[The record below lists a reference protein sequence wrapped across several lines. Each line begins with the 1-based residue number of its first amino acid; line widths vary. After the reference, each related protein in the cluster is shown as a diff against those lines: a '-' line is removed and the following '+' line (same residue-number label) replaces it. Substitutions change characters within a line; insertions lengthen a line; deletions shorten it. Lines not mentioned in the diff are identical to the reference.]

1 MEAIINL
8 FKNGEGALTAL
19 SAYDA
24 FLRIVLPILAFV
36 LILRSAKS
44 LLGFRKEPEV
54 WAWLRLES
62 GDLLPVTHWENVIG
76 RKKTSD
82 IVVDFA
88 TVSKSHAVLT
98 KLEDGGWLIR
108 DIGARG
114 RVQVNGETMESSEVT
129 YGDVISL
136 GGLQMTLEPISEE
149 EKQMLTQTRT
159 RAGKNHSPG
168 LTLVLLT
175 LFQLL
180 TALAL
185 FIHVEQE
192 DIFAVL
198 MGFGALVVLEWLLF
212 IGQKVIKRS
221 GFELETIA
229 FFLCTLG
236 MSVVI
241 SKYPSTVDKVILTL
255 AAGIVLFLIVGWIL
269 RDLERAK
276 RFRYVAA
283 VGGIL
288 LLLVNLVLGTV
299 TNGAQNWIYLG
310 GFSFQ
315 PSELV
320 KVCFI
325 FVGASTLDRLVTRRN
340 LVLFIIYSAFICLC
354 LAIMSDFGTALVFF
368 VTFLAIANLR
378 SGSFASITLLCS
390 VLLVV
395 ALALLSALLLDR
407 VFGVSFIID
416 KINYIF
422 NRFSTWGHI
431 WEGDN
436 PTGYGFQQTRSL
448 MCIASGGLFGLG
460 AGNGWLK
467 YVAASETDLVFAF
480 ICEELGL
487 FMGLMMIFALAVLV
501 LFVVRSSEVGRS
513 SFYTISASAAVT
525 ILTVQAI
532 LNVFGTVD
540 FLPLTGVTFPFVS
553 DGGSSMICCWGLLA
567 FVKAADTRQN
577 ASFAVTLADRRRKG
591 EKE

>member
-1 MEAIINL
+1 MEGIIDL
-8 FKNGEGALTAL
+8 FKNGEGVFTAL

-24 FLRIVLPILAFV
+24 VLRIVLPVLAL
-36 LILRSAKS
+36 LIVIRCARS

-62 GDLLPVTHWENVIG
+62 GELLPVTHWENVIG
-76 RKKTSD
+76 RKKTAD

-88 TVSKSHAVLT
+88 TVSKNHAVLSRT
-98 KLEDGGWLIR
+98 EDGGWLIR

-114 RVQVNGETMESSEVT
+114 RVQVNGERMECSEIT
-129 YGDVISL
+129 YGDILSL
-136 GGLQMTLEPISEE
+136 GGLEMTLEPVSEE
-149 EKQMLTQTRT
+149 EKQVQAQTRT
-159 RAGKNHSPG
+159 KAGKDHSPG

-175 LFQLL
+175 LLQLL

-185 FIHVEQE
+185 FLHIEAE
-192 DIFAVL
+192 EYSSVL
-198 MGFGALVVLEWLLF
+198 IGFGALIVLEWLLF
-212 IGQKVIKRS
+212 IGQKLIKRS
-221 GFELETIA
+221 GFELETVA
-229 FFLCTLG
+229 FFLCSLG
-236 MSVVI
+236 MAVVI
-241 SKYPSTVDKVILTL
+241 SKYPSTVNKVVLTL
-255 AAGIVLFLIVGWIL
+255 AAGILLFLTVGWSL

-276 RFRYVAA
+276 KFRYVAA

-288 LLLVNLVLGTV
+288 LLLVNLALGTV
-299 TNGAQNWIYLG
+299 KNGAQNWIYIG

-320 KVCFI
+320 KVCFV
-325 FVGASTLDRLVTRRN
+325 FVGASTLDRLVTKRN
-340 LVLFIIYSAFICLC
+340 LFSFIAYSAFICIC
-354 LAIMSDFGTALVFF
+354 LALMSDFGTALVFF
-368 VTFLAIANLR
+368 VTFLAIANMR

-390 VLLVV
+390 VLLAV
-395 ALALLSALLLDR
+395 AAALLLALMLDR
-407 VFGVSFIID
+407 VFNISFFID
-416 KINYIF
+416 KVNYIF

-436 PTGYGFQQTRSL
+436 PTDLGFQQTRSL

-480 ICEELGL
+480 ICEEFGL
-487 FMGLMMIFALAVLV
+487 IMGIAMIFALSVPV
-501 LFVVRSSEVGRS
+501 LFAVRASEMGRS
-513 SFYTISASAAVT
+513 SFYTISACAAVI
-525 ILTVQAI
+525 ILTTQTI

-567 FVKAADTRQN
+567 FVKASDTRQN
-577 ASFAVTLADRRRKG
+577 ASFAVTLSGRKG
-591 EKE
+591 AAV

>member
-1 MEAIINL
+1 MEGILNL
-8 FKNGEGALTAL
+8 FKNAEGAFTAL

-24 FLRIVLPILAFV
+24 VLRIVLPILALVIV
-36 LILRSAKS
+36 LRCARS

-62 GDLLPVTHWENVIG
+62 GELLPVTHWENVIG
-76 RKKTSD
+76 RKKTAD

-88 TVSKSHAVLT
+88 TVSKNHAVLSKT
-98 KLEDGGWLIR
+98 EDGGWLIR

-114 RVQVNGETMESSEVT
+114 RVQVNGKRMESSEIT

-136 GGLQMTLEPISEE
+136 GGLEMVLEPVSEE
-149 EKQMLTQTRT
+149 EKQVQAQTRT
-159 RAGKNHSPG
+159 KAGKNHSPG

-185 FIHVEQE
+185 FLHIESE
-192 DIFAVL
+192 DTLSAAT
-198 MGFGALVVLEWLLF
+198 GYGALIALEWILF
-212 IGQKVIKRS
+212 IGQKIIKRS
-221 GFELETIA
+221 GFELETVA
-229 FFLCTLG
+229 FFLCSLG
-236 MSVVI
+236 MAVVV
-241 SKYPSTVDKVILTL
+241 SKYPGTVNKVILTL
-255 AAGIVLFLIVGWIL
+255 AAGILLFLAVGWSL

-276 RFRYVAA
+276 KFRYVAA

-288 LLLVNLVLGTV
+288 LLLVNLALGTV
-299 TNGAQNWIYLG
+299 KNGAQNWIYIG

-320 KVCFI
+320 KVCFV
-325 FVGASTLDRLVTRRN
+325 FVGASTLDRIVTKRN
-340 LVLFIIYSAFICLC
+340 LFSFIAYSAFICIC
-354 LAIMSDFGTALVFF
+354 LALMSDFGTALVFF
-368 VTFLAIANLR
+368 VAFLAIAHMR

-395 ALALLSALLLDR
+395 AVVLLLAVLLDR
-407 VFGVSFIID
+407 VFNISFFID
-416 KINYIF
+416 KINYIL

-460 AGNGWLK
+460 AGGGWLK

-480 ICEELGL
+480 ICEEFGL
-487 FMGLMMIFALAVLV
+487 LMGTVMIFALAVPV
-501 LFVVRSSEVGRS
+501 LFTVRASEVGRS
-513 SFYTISASAAVT
+513 SFYTISASAAVV
-525 ILTVQAI
+525 ILTAQAI

-567 FVKAADTRQN
+567 FVKASDTRQN
-577 ASFAVTLADRRRKG
+577 ASFAVTLTGGKG
-591 EKE
+591 AAA